1 MAVFQLLIVVK
12 ICFIFVL
19 YNKYDNMKL
28 DILAIG
34 AHPDDVELGCSGTI
48 AKEISL
54 GKKVGILDLT
64 RGELG
69 TRGSAE
75 IRDKEAANAA
85 NILGVA
91 VRENLAFAD
100 GFFVNDKEHQ
110 LEIIKIIRK
119 YKPKIV
125 LCNAFDDRHIDHP
138 KGSKLVSD
146 ACFLSGLVKIE
157 TQFNGKVQEAWRP
170 KNVYHYIQWKNSV
183 PDFVVDI
190 SGFLDI
196 KLASVKAYSSQFY
209 DPNSK
214 EPSSP
219 ITSKNFL
226 DSIVYRA
233 QDLGRLVGVEYA
245 EGYNTERYVAVNKLD
260 DLI

>member
-1 MAVFQLLIVVK
+1 
-12 ICFIFVL
+12 
-19 YNKYDNMKL
+19 MKL

-34 AHPDDVELGCSGTI
+34 AHPDDVELSCSGTL

-75 IRDKEAANAA
+75 IRDAESSKAAE
-85 NILGVA
+85 ILGVE
-91 VRENLAFAD
+91 VRENLCFAD

-110 LEIIKIIRK
+110 LEVIKIIRK
-119 YKPKIV
+119 YKPDVV
-125 LCNAFDDRHIDHP
+125 LCNAIDDRHIDHP
-138 KGSKLVSD
+138 KGSKLVSE
-146 ACFLSGLVKIE
+146 ACFLSGLVKINTE
-157 TQFNGKVQEAWRP
+157 LKGVQQDAWRP
-170 KNVYHYIQWKNSV
+170 KHVFHYIQWKNLE

-190 SGFLDI
+190 SGFMDI
-196 KLASVKAYSSQFY
+196 KLKAVKAYSSQFY

-219 ITSKNFL
+219 ISSKNFL
-226 DSIVYRA
+226 DSIAYRA
-233 QDLGRLVGVEYA
+233 QDLGRLVGAEYA
-245 EGYNTERYVAVNKLD
+245 EGYKTERYVAVKSFDNL
-260 DLI
+260 L